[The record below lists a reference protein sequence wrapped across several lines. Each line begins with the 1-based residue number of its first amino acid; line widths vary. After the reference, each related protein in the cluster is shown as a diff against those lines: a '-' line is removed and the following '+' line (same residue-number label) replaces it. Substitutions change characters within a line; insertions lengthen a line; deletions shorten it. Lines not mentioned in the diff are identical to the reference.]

1 MYKILIKVMIF
12 QERKSDNN
20 GKYSQIHSTTIQT
33 KFHRNEKKKEKID
46 SPIWSTN
53 VLLKYNI
60 ISKITVVT
68 LIRLY
73 IPDVD

>member
-1 MYKILIKVMIF
+1 M
-12 QERKSDNN
+12 
-20 GKYSQIHSTTIQT
+20 
-33 KFHRNEKKKEKID
+33 KKKIKID

-68 LIRLY
+68 LRLY